1 MATIIHRIR
10 TRDRGRH
17 AMLEKLLS
25 QQESIL
31 RSHRQIFREGL
42 PTVTS
47 GVLDAEEHSLDAEE
61 QGVGLSLLALT
72 SQSVLG
78 IEAALRR
85 LDDGDFGTC
94 SDCRGEIGGA
104 RLRAQ
109 PYATLC
115 LTCQEKYDGTGAWRW
130 PGPWRPRQ
138 RDERH
143 EH

>member
-1 MATIIHRIR
+1 M
-10 TRDRGRH
+10 
-17 AMLEKLLS
+17 M
-25 QQESIL
+25 
-31 RSHRQIFREGL
+31 
-42 PTVTS
+42 S
-47 GVLDAEEHSLDAEE
+47 GVVDAEEHSLDGEE

-72 SQSVLG
+72 SQSVQG

-115 LTCQEKYDGTGAWRW
+115 LACQEKQDGTGAWRW
-130 PGPWRPRQ
+130 PGSWRPRP